1 MTAAR
6 DKSPGPFPGHRL
18 RTRLRRTLAMAG
30 LLMAFAAVGP
40 AYATAA
46 GTVVYFDNTLF
57 GGATRDVTFNAG
69 AGDTNNLRLTGS
81 DAQITITDTGANVTL
96 DPGSDP
102 GCNQVNPSTVTCA
115 GPGFSPVQV
124 FLGNGNDSFQND
136 AAVPTSVHGEDGL
149 DTLAGGPLNDSLNGS
164 TQGGLIGVEDD
175 PDIIDGRDGD
185 DVLFGGSGDRDAD
198 TVDGGPGDD
207 RFALDPNDGND
218 VLRGGP
224 GVDHVRGF
232 SAGPM
237 PGQIF
242 SLGDGL
248 PNDGFAGNNPPQTA
262 NLIDIEDATTGEARD
277 TVTGTSGPNLLITFD
292 ENDLIDGLAGADTI
306 DAGTHDDLIESRD
319 GYRDRIRCGPG
330 TDTARADQLDV
341 LSGCESTS
349 RSFVAPVGTPPG
361 THGPDPAPRP
371 PTLAGC
377 PGGRNVMVLTPAG
390 EVRNGTAA
398 PDLIFAGEGNDV
410 IDALAGDDCVAL
422 AGGDDRGQGGA
433 GSDLLLGGP
442 GDDVVSGSVG
452 NDRLSGD
459 AGRDQLIGESG
470 NDVMAGGT
478 GLDTLLGGLGDD
490 RLSGDSSGDRV
501 SGSRGRDRV
510 RGGSGNDVLSGGSS
524 PDSVSGDAGNDRING
539 NSSRDTL
546 NGGSGNDRIS
556 ARDRQRDRISCGAGR
571 DRVTADRI
579 DRVARDCERVSRR

>member
-1 MTAAR
+1 
-6 DKSPGPFPGHRL
+6 
-18 RTRLRRTLAMAG
+18 MAG
-30 LLMAFAAVGP
+30 LLTAFLAVGP
-40 AYATAA
+40 ASATAA

-69 AGDTNNLRLTGS
+69 AGDTNNVRLTGN
-81 DAQITITDTGANVTL
+81 DAQITITDTGANVSL
-96 DPGSDP
+96 DPISDP
-102 GCNQVNPSTVTCA
+102 GCNQVNPSTITCA
-115 GPGFSPVQV
+115 GPGFSPIQV

-149 DTLAGGPLNDSLNGS
+149 DMLTGGPLNDLLNGS

-175 PDIIDGRDGD
+175 ADIIDGGAGD
-185 DVLFGGSGDRDAD
+185 DTLFGGSGDLDAD
-198 TVDGGPGDD
+198 AVEGGPGDD

-218 VLRGGP
+218 TLRGGP
-224 GVDHVRGF
+224 GIDHVRGF
-232 SAGPM
+232 SAGPFA
-237 PGQIF
+237 GQLF

-248 PNDGFAGNNPPQTA
+248 PNDGFAGSNPPQTA

-277 TVTGTSGPNLLITFD
+277 TVTGTSGPNILVTFD
-292 ENDLIDGLAGADTI
+292 ENDTIDGLQGADTI

-341 LSGCESTS
+341 LSGCENTT
-349 RSFVAPVGTPPG
+349 RSFVAPVGTGPI
-361 THGPDPAPRP
+361 THGPDPPPPAP

-377 PGGRNVMVLTPAG
+377 PPNKNVMVLTAAS

-410 IDALAGDDCVAL
+410 IDALAGDDCVDL
-422 AGGDDRGQGGA
+422 AGGNDRGQGGA
-433 GSDLLLGGP
+433 GDDFLLGGP

-452 NDRLSGD
+452 NDRVSGD
-459 AGRDQLIGESG
+459 AGRDRVTGASG
-470 NDVMAGGT
+470 NDVVAGGT
-478 GLDTLLGGLGDD
+478 GADNLLGGLGDD
-490 RLSGDSSGDRV
+490 RLSGDASGDRM

-524 PDSVSGDAGNDRING
+524 PDSVSGEAGNDRING
-539 NSSRDTL
+539 NSSRDSL
-546 NGGSGNDRIS
+546 SGGSGNDRIS
-556 ARDRQRDRISCGAGR
+556 ARDRQRDRISCGPGT
-571 DRVTADRI
+571 DRVSADPA